1 MPKVFSLVC
10 AALFFLMLVGNGAAI
25 EIDDQVFIPTMGV
38 DRVEGGLQLTVHMPR
53 GAATGESGDPASE
66 YTVVMAQARGFS
78 TCLDVLRIGLP
89 RKVNYMQLM
98 LIVFSEEVARD
109 EGFFAL
115 IEEMINSQ
123 QIGPHATV
131 SVSQCKASEI
141 IENLQPQVGM
151 SLTRSLEGA
160 LKSLESTTYA
170 DRQQL
175 MMLYHEMVGETRDA
189 TTILSDIQQPVHLGE
204 LIAKERQPGDIL
216 PGQLPVEHQYR
227 VVRMG
232 AALINDQRMVDTL
245 TGYEVQ
251 LMGMLKGD
259 VTDSL
264 IFLSPEGMPT
274 LTTYVRQSAPSKVV
288 IDMAKGS
295 IQVELFLSFYTLL
308 DRSMTPEEHAGYA
321 ACAEA
326 MMHEHLSQLIDKLQ
340 HSGVDPVGFAGY
352 AVRGFP
358 TVQRWQEYQWKERW
372 PGMAVDIIVSAHM
385 RDPGDGPGSQ
395 PYTAH

>member
-1 MPKVFSLVC
+1 M
-10 AALFFLMLVGNGAAI
+10 G
-25 EIDDQVFIPTMGV
+25 IDC
-38 DRVEGGLQLTVHMPR
+38 VEDGLQLTVHMPR
-53 GAATGESGDPASE
+53 GASAGESGDPASE
-66 YTVVMAQARGFS
+66 YTVVTAQARGFS
-78 TCLDVLRIGLP
+78 TCLDMLRVGLP

-98 LIVFSEEVARD
+98 LIVFSEEVARN

-115 IEEMINSQ
+115 VEEMITSQ

-131 SVSQCKASEI
+131 SVSQCRASEI

-175 MMLYHEMVGETRDA
+175 MMFYHEMVGQTRDA
-189 TTILSDIQQPVHLGE
+189 TTMLSDLQQPVDLGR
-204 LIAKERQPGDIL
+204 LIAKERQPGDML

-232 AALINDQRMVDTL
+232 AALMDDKRMVATL

-251 LMGMLKGD
+251 LMGILKGD

-264 IFLSPEGMPT
+264 IILAPEDLPE
-274 LTTYVRQSAPSKVV
+274 LTTYVRQSAPPKVS
-288 IDMAKGS
+288 IDAAHGR
-295 IQVELFLSFYTLL
+295 IQAEVFLSFYTLL
-308 DRSMTPEEHAGYA
+308 DRPMTPGEHAGYT
-321 ACAEA
+321 ACAEG
-326 MMHEHLSQLIDKLQ
+326 MMHEHLSQLIGKLQ
-340 HSGVDPVGFAGY
+340 RSGVDPIGFAGY

-358 TVQRWQEYQWKERW
+358 TVLRWQEYAWKERW
-372 PGMAVDIIVSAHM
+372 PGMTVDIIVSAHM